1 MEWFY
6 MQVEKCIKEI
16 ENELELIDE
25 LIESHTQLIE
35 RVEASTPNRIEIS
48 ALATVLHSFY
58 NGIENIFK
66 RVANRLD
73 KKLPD
78 SEFWHQEL
86 LDQMNTD
93 TTERPAVI
101 SDEMYE
107 KLNIYLG
114 FRHFFRHAY
123 AFQFKWERIKEL
135 ILDIHDLYDRFKEEI
150 EQFIESLP
158 T

>member
-1 MEWFY
+1 